1 MAICV
6 FPVSKALEGHG
17 KLVDYALLDAFA
29 GEAFK
34 GNPAAV
40 CLLPIARSKEWM
52 QSMAGE
58 FNAPMAAFLV
68 ERSSGEYEVRF
79 FTTMAE
85 VDLCGHAT
93 VASAYLVFRSGLV
106 PGAHVLFHTPSSTV
120 QVNKVMGEEESWQ
133 GQVEFSLP
141 FMESVPVALDTETL
155 FPRTLQRCKAISTLQ
170 SKWDRLLVELPSA
183 SDVEAL
189 QPCFEEFTT
198 TSMEVARGG
207 VIFTGKA
214 PDGSPFDFV
223 SRFFAPQL
231 GVPEDP
237 VCGTAHCALAPWWA
251 AKLGKQKLVA
261 FQASKRGGVLEL
273 LVDHDAKRV
282 SLRGTAVIVSAGVLL
297 C

>member
-1 MAICV
+1 MGRCV

-17 KLVDYALLDAFA
+17 NLVDYALLDAFTA
-29 GEAFK
+29 EAFK

-52 QSMAGE
+52 QSVAGE

-93 VASAYLVFRSGLV
+93 LASAYLVFRSGLV
-106 PGAHVLFHTPSSTV
+106 PGAHVLFHTSSSTL
-120 QVNKVMGEEESWQ
+120 QVNKVMSEEEAWQ
-133 GQVEFSLP
+133 GQVELSLP
-141 FMESVPVALDTETL
+141 LMESVPVALDTETL
-155 FPRTLQRCKAISTLQ
+155 FPRTLQSSEAISTFQ
-170 SKWDRLLVELPSA
+170 SEWDRLLVELPSA

-189 QPCFEEFTT
+189 EPCFEEFAEA
-198 TSMEVARGG
+198 SRGG
-207 VIFTGKA
+207 VIVTGKA
-214 PDGSPFDFV
+214 PPESPFDFV

-231 GVPEDP
+231 GISEDF

-261 FQASKRGGVLEL
+261 YQASKRGGVLEL
-273 LVDHDAKRV
+273 DVDHDAKRV
-282 SLRGTAVIVSAGVLL
+282 LLLGTAVIVSAGVLL
-297 C
+297 S

>member
-1 MAICV
+1 MARCV

-17 KLVDYALLDAFA
+17 NLVDFALLDAFTA
-29 GEAFK
+29 EAFK

-52 QSMAGE
+52 QSVAME

-79 FTTMAE
+79 FTPVAE

-93 VASAYLVFRSGLV
+93 LASAYLVFRSGLV
-106 PGAHVLFHTPSSTV
+106 PGAHVVFHTPSSTL
-120 QVNKVMGEEESWQ
+120 QVKKVMIEEESWQ
-133 GQVEFSLP
+133 GQVELSLP
-141 FMESVPVALDTETL
+141 FMVSVPVALDTATL
-155 FPRTLQRCKAISTLQ
+155 FPRTLQSCKAISTLQ
-170 SKWDRLLVELPSA
+170 SEWDRLLVELPSA
-183 SDVEAL
+183 SYVEAL
-189 QPCFEEFTT
+189 QPCFEEFA
-198 TSMEVARGG
+198 EAARGG
-207 VIFTGKA
+207 VIVTGKA
-214 PDGSPFDFV
+214 PPESSFDFV

-261 FQASKRGGVLEL
+261 YQASKRGGVLEL

-282 SLRGTAVIVSAGVLL
+282 LLRGTAVIVSAGVLL
-297 C
+297 S